1 MTKATLGHG
10 RPSQGHSTHS
20 KGVLYRLHDPTRM
33 PQVHGVQGSRRDNA
47 HPLSQMHNGA
57 QTVLVS
63 LAPSICKLAWEQ
75 IVLCN
80 RLAFVCDLDR

>member
-1 MTKATLGHG
+1 MGDPHRVIPRIPKGFYTGSMTQLACHKL
-10 RPSQGHSTHS
+10 
-20 KGVLYRLHDPTRM
+20 
-33 PQVHGVQGSRRDNA
+33 HGVQGSRRDNA

-75 IVLCN
+75 IILCN